1 MNTFTTS
8 QQHAVSF
15 IRKNGMEIIDRD
27 ICGHID
33 IVTWDCKT
41 DEIVFI
47 EVIERKTTPKARR
60 RNWKITY
67 HQRKAIR
74 DWLRVN
80 KWRGKHRF
88 DVIEI
93 YGTDK
98 PVIDRIQNVN
108 LEK

>member
-8 QQHAVSF
+8 QQRAVSF
-15 IRKNGMEIIDRD
+15 IRKNGMEIIDRN

-47 EVIERKTTPKARR
+47 EVIERKTTPKTRR
-60 RNWKITY
+60 RNRKIAY

-74 DWLRVN
+74 NWLRVN
-80 KWRGKHRF
+80 KWHSGHRF
-88 DVIEI
+88 DVIEV
-93 YGTDK
+93 YGTNK
-98 PVIDRIQNVN
+98 PVINHIQNVN